1 MLISLNLVLMFTGH
15 PASNLSTLLLH
26 LCLTSDGG
34 PEFMVGALEEDMIET
49 LPLEAL
55 SDPLG
60 PRRNQVP
67 APRRGAPLWELGA
80 A

>member
-1 MLISLNLVLMFTGH
+1 MFSGH
-15 PASNLSTLLLH
+15 PTLNLSTLIQH
-26 LCLTSDGG
+26 LCLTSDGDL
-34 PEFMVGALEEDMIET
+34 EFMVGALEKDVMET

-60 PRRNQVP
+60 LSRNQVP